1 MASLYFFY
9 LHYEEEHILLWDRRE
24 GGFRAAP
31 SNVVTR
37 ALYAA
42 GGKLIVTS
50 KDLLCFVENSALAYT
65 RFKFRYLRFQC
76 CHDFSDG
83 GYCIKTSAVKLI
95 EKHSDWRYEL
105 IENVFI
111 DGPYF

>member
-1 MASLYFFY
+1 MFLSFSLLATSMASQNFPIC
-9 LHYEEEHILLWDRRE
+9 EEDRRE

-50 KDLLCFVENSALAYT
+50 EELLRFVENSTLAYT
-65 RFKFRYLRFQC
+65 KFKSRYLRFQC

-83 GYCIKTSAVKLI
+83 RGVSKQMQ
-95 EKHSDWRYEL
+95 R
-105 IENVFI
+105 N
-111 DGPYF
+111 